1 MTTLCVS
8 PFCGLREQHLEDCD
22 GEGFYG
28 GDCTGCLPARA
39 ADGLYLC
46 PRCTR
51 RLSHDAWNAAYR
63 FEALG
68 QVLAVGG
75 RPGEYTTG
83 SAKDPGINLNAGA
96 IEARDAI
103 RATLV
108 AMVRLIAEER
118 AVSLPWRFEVQRL
131 PEGFIGPPRLL
142 RVPDDTVVAF
152 ARFIAK
158 HRDWLAA
165 HRAADEHARDLRDVA
180 TDPAVWRLAFPSSTD
195 RLYIGDCPLPAATED
210 GERRVCGTRLYQRA
224 DDSLVTCS
232 GCGAFGAVE
241 WWQQTITGETG
252 GIVDAYAAAA
262 HLSVRW
268 ARPVEPVLIRQWAS
282 RGHVSPLVRPD
293 PSDAARQ
300 VAVRDER
307 GRVLY
312 DLEALVDRARL
323 LWGPARDERRAG

>member
-28 GDCTGCLPARA
+28 GECSGCLPARA

-46 PRCTR
+46 GRCTR
-51 RLSHDAWNAAYR
+51 RLSHDAWLAAWRYR
-63 FEALG
+63 ALG
-68 QVLAVGG
+68 EVLAASGQA
-75 RPGEYTTG
+75 GEYTTG
-83 SAKDPGINLNAGA
+83 SAKDPGINLHPAVV
-96 IEARDAI
+96 EARDGI
-103 RATLV
+103 RTTLV
-108 AMVRLIAEER
+108 TLVRMICEER
-118 AVSLPWRFEVQRL
+118 SFM
-131 PEGFIGPPRLL
+131 PPRAS
-142 RVPDDTVVAF
+142 VVDL
-152 ARFIAK
+152 ARFIGRS
-158 HRDWLAA
+158 RDWLAA

-180 TDPAVWRLAFPSSTD
+180 TDPQVWRLAFPSSTD

-210 GERRVCGTRLYQRA
+210 GSRQVCGTRLYQRA

-293 PSDAARQ
+293 PSDPERQ

-312 DLEALVDRARL
+312 DLEALVDRARS
-323 LWGPARDERRAG
+323 LWGPARDERRTA